1 MNAITHHMAFLVLIT
16 SKMEDKKYFL
26 IYVDPVNETIV
37 NRISKIGDR
46 VFIDDCLYLVKT
58 SDDVFNIYQKLTAPP
73 FDEANIEIF
82 VTELH
87 PERGE
92 VFGKC
97 SSNVWRFL
105 GLYTDEQQKDEE
117 TIKEEEKTL

>member
-1 MNAITHHMAFLVLIT
+1 
-16 SKMEDKKYFL
+16 MEENKYFL
-26 IYVDPVNETIV
+26 IYVDPVNETLV

-58 SDDVFNIYQKLTAPP
+58 SDDVFNIYQKLTATP

-97 SSNVWRFL
+97 NSNVWRFL
-105 GLYTDEQQKDEE
+105 GLYSDEKAEDEQSDENKN
-117 TIKEEEKTL
+117 KES